1 MKSTMTLLRS
11 TLPADANTRPQPSTA
26 NQYSPDWWQRR
37 REIDEW
43 EQARRRACLVVHRHL
58 VEDNFTPAEF
68 GDPEPDRSV
77 VVVPEYAL
85 AYTLNI
91 GELAINFLGSQWCY
105 LDEAIKC
112 LVGSAAVNGTAL
124 PVEDLEAIAAWLMQT
139 ASTAGDVA
147 EQARRAARALEDIA
161 RGQP

>member
-1 MKSTMTLLRS
+1 MKLLRS
-11 TLPADANTRPQPSTA
+11 TLPADANTRPLASTA
-26 NQYSPDWWQRR
+26 SQYSPEWWQRR

-43 EQARRRACLVVHRHL
+43 EQARRRVCLVIHRHL

-85 AYTLNI
+85 AYTIKESVPVLN
-91 GELAINFLGSQWCY
+91 FFGSQWCY

-112 LVGSAAVNGTAL
+112 LEGSAGAGGTAL
-124 PVEDLEAIAAWLMQT
+124 PVEDLEAIAGALI
-139 ASTAGDVA
+139 ADAGALADLA
-147 EQARRAARALEDIA
+147 EEVKREARALQDMA
-161 RGQP
+161 RG